1 VKLVGTALAVASLLP
16 LASASS
22 AVAPRTTE
30 PGVVYIVRVNF
41 TDKKISVSH
50 GRYVRGAVIRYHIR
64 NRGTKPYSFRMW
76 HDKTGVIRPR
86 RTDSLFINWNY
97 RGKYRYETLYRG
109 KPTGVK
115 GFITIF

>member
-1 VKLVGTALAVASLLP
+1 VKLVVTALAVGSLLP
-16 LASASS
+16 AASW

-30 PGVVYIVRVNF
+30 PGVVYIVAVRLSD
-41 TDKKISVSH
+41 TKIRVSH
-50 GRYVRGAVIRYHIR
+50 ARYVRGAVIRYRIV

-76 HDKTGVIRPR
+76 HQKTGVIRPR
-86 RTDSLFINWNY
+86 RMDSLFINWNY